1 MIVMLFFIKLD
12 IEDVD
17 SPKVINNL
25 PKSKSVFLGDFK
37 LACGIWDDVV
47 SNELVWPS
55 ELFNENGWDNTDKSC
70 NKFGIDKIFLF
81 S

>member
-1 MIVMLFFIKLD
+1 MIFMIVMLFFIKLD

-47 SNELVWPS
+47 SNELV
-55 ELFNENGWDNTDKSC
+55 
-70 NKFGIDKIFLF
+70 
-81 S
+81 